1 MSSKIEIFK
10 GCWIISEFFLTAKK
24 KFDLYR
30 HSPILYIMSMRAGL
44 KYLLFSAVIVS
55 FLFAGCG
62 EESTNP
68 GDNIPI
74 RIVAPDDGE
83 VLFNPVTI
91 VAQTGSEFSITDV
104 EFFVDGELEWIDND
118 RPFEYYWNIFGYQN
132 NSEHTIM
139 AIGYSDTASYTS
151 DTIAVTISLE
161 EGLLFVATYRPNNDV
176 THGVATYQYFM
187 FVATGENGVEV
198 IDVLDKTFPAYISR
212 FESAGQALKVDV
224 RYPHL
229 FIADYS
235 GGVVRADISDP
246 DSLTEAGLY
255 NIEVQA
261 IDVAVSDDI
270 IFVAD
275 QNGFIILDNTLA
287 DSLVSLFRSDLFNGS
302 NHVTARNDT
311 AFITNLS
318 NLYIINASIP
328 DSPEIVF
335 SYASSGARA
344 VAVADTFAFV
354 TSGDQGVIA
363 LSISDPQNPA
373 YLAGYVTQSAVSTVE
388 TGDSTLFVGTFSGDV
403 FALDYFQPDTLR
415 LLDNLTIEG
424 VNINDLKY
432 DSPYL
437 YVATSQ
443 GVKILRFIR

>member
-1 MSSKIEIFK
+1 
-10 GCWIISEFFLTAKK
+10 
-24 KFDLYR
+24 
-30 HSPILYIMSMRAGL
+30 MSMREGL
-44 KYLLFSAVIVS
+44 KYLVLSAVILS
-55 FLFAGCG
+55 FLFVGCG

-83 VLFNPVTI
+83 VLFNPITI
-91 VAQTGSEFSITDV
+91 VAQTGSGFSISDV
-104 EFFVDGELEWIDND
+104 EFFIDGELAWIDNN
-118 RPFEYYWNIFGYQN
+118 RPFEYYWNIFVYQN

-151 DTIAVTISLE
+151 DTVTVTVSLE
-161 EGLLFVATYRPNNDV
+161 EGLLFVATYRPSNDV
-176 THGVATYQYFM
+176 VHGVATYQYFM

-198 IDVLDKTFPAYISR
+198 IDVLDKTFPTYISR

-275 QNGFIILDNTLA
+275 QNGFIILDNTLT
-287 DSLVSLFRSDLFNGS
+287 DSLFSLFRSDLFNGS
-302 NHVTARNDT
+302 NYVTARNDT

-335 SYASSGARA
+335 SYASSGARS

-354 TSGDQGVIA
+354 TNGDQGLIA

-373 YLAGYVTQSAVSTVE
+373 YLAGYVTQGAVSTVE
-388 TGDSTLFVGTFSGDV
+388 TGDSTLFAGTFSGDV
-403 FALDYFQPDTLR
+403 LALDYSQPDTLR
-415 LLDNLTIEG
+415 LFDNLTIEG
-424 VNINDLKY
+424 VNINDLKF

-443 GVKILRFIR
+443 GVRILRFIR